1 MSHILRHDWIKG
13 GGNISKI
20 CLDIDEGLLEELRM
34 QAIEIESDCRDLI
47 VEYIE
52 KGLNGCDNMQS
63 ICISDE
69 IMNGITDRSKE
80 INCNP
85 EKLVNS
91 ILYDYLRKVKDLPPT
106 IDAEKIWAMLDH
118 DGHEGDDV
126 LEKLFNLGETG
137 WD

>member
-1 MSHILRHDWIKG
+1 
-13 GGNISKI
+13 
-20 CLDIDEGLLEELRM
+20 M
-34 QAIEIESDCRDLI
+34 QAVEIESDCRDLI

-69 IMNGITDRSKE
+69 IMIGITDRSKE

>member
-1 MSHILRHDWIKG
+1 MMDIG

-69 IMNGITDRSKE
+69 I
-80 INCNP
+80 
-85 EKLVNS
+85 
-91 ILYDYLRKVKDLPPT
+91 KDLPPT